1 MKISINVEFSIGD
14 IVYVRT
20 DTENEPSIVV
30 GYEILPGE
38 VVKYRVNNEQFT
50 TSFYDFELSTDKN
63 VF

>member
-14 IVYVRT
+14 MVYVRT